1 MMDEKQFFYPL
12 ELGIA
17 MFNGDGA
24 LKPDAYQALY
34 MQAVEPHLM
43 NIEMD
48 EARIMRD
55 FGVAWVLVS
64 MAVEIR
70 RSVRADDKL
79 TARTWNT
86 TEKTRLLFRRDVVV
100 TDAQG
105 ETVFTVAT
113 FSALLDLNARR
124 VCTDRELIAK
134 FALPA
139 GEKLME
145 ASDRLRIKT
154 PTDAPVEVLRVRPSW
169 IDGVGH
175 VNNFR
180 YGEMAYDALTDRQRS
195 AMGDLTRMELFFV
208 SETHLGDEIALHR
221 IEEGA
226 SAVVTATV
234 AGETRPAFTAKL
246 TFRER
251 EAQAQ

>member
-1 MMDEKQFFYPL
+1 MDEKRFSYPL

-34 MQAVEPHLM
+34 MQAVEPHLK

-48 EARIMRD
+48 EARLMRD

-70 RSVRADDKL
+70 RPVRADDTL
-79 TARTWNT
+79 TAQTWNT
-86 TEKTRLLFRRDVVV
+86 TEKTRLLFRREMVVR
-100 TDAQG
+100 DAAG
-105 ETVFTVAT
+105 ETVLTIAT
-113 FSALLDLNARR
+113 FSTLLDLNARR
-124 VCTDRELIAK
+124 VCTDRELIAS
-134 FALPA
+134 FSLPA
-139 GEKLME
+139 GELLME

-154 PTDAPVEVLRVRPSW
+154 PEDAPAETLRVRPSW

-180 YGEMAYDALTDRQRS
+180 YGEMAYDALTDDQR
-195 AMGDLTRMELFFV
+195 AAVGALRRMELYFV
-208 SETHLGDEIALHR
+208 SETHLGDAILLHR
-221 IEEGA
+221 IDDGNT
-226 SAVVTATV
+226 AVVTASLP
-234 AGETRPAFTAKL
+234 GEKRPAFTAKF
-246 TFRER
+246 TF
-251 EAQAQ
+251 

>member
-1 MMDEKQFFYPL
+1 MDEKQFSYPL

-24 LKPDAYQALY
+24 MKPDAYQALY

-48 EARIMRD
+48 EARLIRD
-55 FGVAWVLVS
+55 YGVAWVLVS

-70 RSVRADDKL
+70 RPVRPDDRL
-79 TARTWNT
+79 TAQTWNS
-86 TEKTRLLFRRDVVV
+86 TEKRRLLFRRETIVRDE
-100 TDAQG
+100 AG
-105 ETVFTVAT
+105 ETVFTAAT
-113 FSALLDLNARR
+113 FSTLLDLNARR
-124 VCTDRELIAK
+124 VCTDRELIGK
-134 FALPA
+134 FYLPA

-154 PTDAPVEVLRVRPSW
+154 PEEAPVETLRVRPSW

-180 YGEMAYDALTDRQRS
+180 YGEMAYDALTDAQRAAIGS
-195 AMGDLTRMELFFV
+195 LKRMELYFV
-208 SETHLGDEIALHR
+208 NEAHLGDAVQLHR
-221 IEEGA
+221 IDAPG
-226 SAVVTATV
+226 SAIVTASLS
-234 AGETRPAFTAKL
+234 GQLRPAFTAKL
-246 TFRER
+246 VW
-251 EAQAQ
+251 EAEA

>member
-1 MMDEKQFFYPL
+1 MDEKQFSYPL

-48 EARIMRD
+48 EARLIRD
-55 FGVAWVLVS
+55 FGVAWVLIS
-64 MAVEIR
+64 MAVEVR
-70 RSVRADDKL
+70 RPVCPDDRL
-79 TARTWNT
+79 TARTWNS
-86 TEKTRLLFRRDVVV
+86 TEKLRLMFRREVEV

-105 ETVFTVAT
+105 EVVFTAAT
-113 FSALLDLNARR
+113 FSALLDLQARR
-124 VCTDRELIAK
+124 ICTDRALIAK
-134 FALPA
+134 FDLPA
-139 GEKLME
+139 GETLME

-154 PTDAPVEVLRVRPSW
+154 PAEPPVETLRVRPSW

-180 YGEMAYDALTDRQRS
+180 YGEMAYDTLSDAQRAAIGS
-195 AMGDLTRMELFFV
+195 LKRMELFFV

-221 IEEGA
+221 IDDA
-226 SAVVTATV
+226 DAAVVTASL
-234 AGETRPAFTAKL
+234 AGEPRPAFTAKL
-246 TFRER
+246 LFAPQEP
-251 EAQAQ
+251 QA

>member
-1 MMDEKQFFYPL
+1 MDEKRFSYPL

-34 MQAVEPHLM
+34 MQAVEPHLA
-43 NIEMD
+43 NIKMD
-48 EARIMRD
+48 EARLMRD

-70 RSVRADDKL
+70 RPVRADDRL
-79 TARTWNT
+79 TAQTWNT
-86 TEKTRLLFRRDVVV
+86 TEKTRLLFRREMIVR
-100 TDAQG
+100 DAEG

-139 GEKLME
+139 GETLME

-154 PTDAPVEVLRVRPSW
+154 PEDAPVETLRVRPSW

-180 YGEMAYDALTDRQRS
+180 YGEMAYDALSDEQR
-195 AMGDLTRMELFFV
+195 AAIGTLKRMELYFV
-208 SETHLGDEIALHR
+208 SETHADDEINLHR
-221 IEEGA
+221 IDEA
-226 SAVVTATV
+226 DSAVVTATV
-234 AGETRPAFTAKL
+234 AGEKRPAFTAKL
-246 TFRER
+246 VF
-251 EAQAQ
+251 

>member
-1 MMDEKQFFYPL
+1 MDEKQFSYPL

-34 MQAVEPHLM
+34 MQAVEPHLA

-70 RSVRADDKL
+70 RPVRPDDRL
-79 TARTWNT
+79 TAQTWNT
-86 TEKTRLLFRRDVVV
+86 TEKSRLLFRRETIVRD
-100 TDAQG
+100 DAG
-105 ETVFTVAT
+105 ETVFTAAT
-113 FSALLDLNARR
+113 FSTLLDLSARR
-124 VCTDRELIAK
+124 ICTDRELIGK
-134 FALPA
+134 FDLPA
-139 GEKLME
+139 GETLME

-154 PTDAPVEVLRVRPSW
+154 PEDTPTETLRVRPSW

-180 YGEMAYDALTDRQRS
+180 YGEMAYDALSDAQR
-195 AMGDLTRMELFFV
+195 AAIGDLRRMELYFV
-208 SETHLGDEIALHR
+208 SETHLGDEILLHR
-221 IEEGA
+221 IDSGDAAVITA
-226 SAVVTATV
+226 SLP
-234 AGETRPAFTAKL
+234 GEKRPAFTAKL
-246 TFRER
+246 CFGAR
-251 EAQAQ
+251 EAQA

>member
-1 MMDEKQFFYPL
+1 MMDEKQFSYPL

-124 VCTDRELIAK
+124 VCTDRELITK

-154 PTDAPVEVLRVRPSW
+154 PTEAPVEVLRVRPSW

-221 IEEGA
+221 IEEGG
-226 SAVVTATV
+226 SAIVTATV

>member
-1 MMDEKQFFYPL
+1 MDEKQFSYPL

-17 MFNGDGA
+17 MFNGEGA

-34 MQAVEPHLM
+34 MQAVEPHLA

-48 EARIMRD
+48 EARLIRE

-70 RSVRADDKL
+70 RSVRADDRL
-79 TARTWNT
+79 TAQTWNT
-86 TEKTRLLFRRDVVV
+86 TEKTRLLFRREMIVR
-100 TDAQG
+100 DAAG
-105 ETVFTVAT
+105 ETVFTAAT

-124 VCTDRELIAK
+124 VCTDRELIAA

-139 GEKLME
+139 GETLME

-154 PTDAPVEVLRVRPSW
+154 PEDAPVETLRVRPSW

-180 YGEMAYDALTDRQRS
+180 YGEMAYDALSDEQR
-195 AMGDLTRMELFFV
+195 AAIGTLKRMELYFV
-208 SETHLGDEIALHR
+208 SETHAEDEINLYR
-221 IEEGA
+221 IDEA
-226 SAVVTATV
+226 DSAVVTATV
-234 AGETRPAFTAKL
+234 AGGKRPAFTAKL
-246 TFRER
+246 VF
-251 EAQAQ
+251 

>member
-1 MMDEKQFFYPL
+1 MDEKQFSYPL

-17 MFNGDGA
+17 MFNGEGA

-34 MQAVEPHLM
+34 MQAVEPHLA

-48 EARIMRD
+48 EARLMRD

-70 RSVRADDKL
+70 RSVRADDRL
-79 TARTWNT
+79 TAQTWNT
-86 TEKTRLLFRRDVVV
+86 TEKTRLLFRREMIVR
-100 TDAQG
+100 DAAG
-105 ETVFTVAT
+105 ETVFTAAT

-124 VCTDRELIAK
+124 VCTDRELIAA

-139 GEKLME
+139 GETLME

-154 PTDAPVEVLRVRPSW
+154 PEDAPVETLRVRPSW

-180 YGEMAYDALTDRQRS
+180 YGEMAYDALTDEQR
-195 AMGDLTRMELFFV
+195 AAIGTLKRMELYFV
-208 SETHLGDEIALHR
+208 SETHADDKINLHR
-221 IEEGA
+221 IDEA
-226 SAVVTATV
+226 DSAVVTATV
-234 AGETRPAFTAKL
+234 AGGKRPAFTAKL
-246 TFRER
+246 VF
-251 EAQAQ
+251 

>member
-1 MMDEKQFFYPL
+1 MYEKQFSYPL
-12 ELGIA
+12 KLGIA

-221 IEEGA
+221 IEEGG
-226 SAVVTATV
+226 SAIVTATV

>member
-1 MMDEKQFFYPL
+1 MMDEKQFSYPL

-124 VCTDRELIAK
+124 VCTDRELITK

-154 PTDAPVEVLRVRPSW
+154 PTEAPVEVLRVRPSW

>member
-1 MMDEKQFFYPL
+1 MDEKQFSYPL

-55 FGVAWVLVS
+55 FGVAWVLIS
-64 MAVEIR
+64 MAVELR
-70 RSVRADDKL
+70 RPVRPDDRL
-79 TARTWNT
+79 TAQTWNS
-86 TEKTRLLFRRDVVV
+86 TEKSRLLFRREMIVRDS
-100 TDAQG
+100 AG
-105 ETVFTVAT
+105 EAVFTAAT

-134 FALPA
+134 FYLPA

-154 PTDAPVEVLRVRPSW
+154 PETAPAETLRVRPSW

-180 YGEMAYDALTDRQRS
+180 YGEMAYDALSDAQRAAIGS
-195 AMGDLTRMELFFV
+195 LKRMELYFV
-208 SETHLGDEIALHR
+208 NETHLGDEICLHR
-221 IEEGA
+221 IDAEDA
-226 SAVVTATV
+226 AVVTASL
-234 AGETRPAFTAKL
+234 AGEPRPAFTAKL
-246 TFRER
+246 VF
-251 EAQAQ
+251 

>member
-1 MMDEKQFFYPL
+1 MMDEKQFSYPL

-154 PTDAPVEVLRVRPSW
+154 PTEAPVEVLRVRPSW

>member
-1 MMDEKQFFYPL
+1 MEEKQFSYPL

-34 MQAVEPHLM
+34 MQAVEPHLA

-55 FGVAWVLVS
+55 YGVAWVLIS
-64 MAVEIR
+64 MAVEVR
-70 RSVRADDKL
+70 RPVRPNDRL
-79 TARTWNT
+79 TAQTWNS
-86 TEKTRLLFRRDVVV
+86 TEKSRLLFRREMIVRD
-100 TDAQG
+100 DAG
-105 ETVFTVAT
+105 ETVFTAAT
-113 FSALLDLNARR
+113 FSALLDLQARC

-134 FALPA
+134 FDLPA

-154 PTDAPVEVLRVRPSW
+154 PEEAPEETLRVRPSW

-180 YGEMAYDALTDRQRS
+180 YGEMAYDALTDAQR
-195 AMGDLTRMELFFV
+195 AAIGDLTRMELYFV
-208 SETHLGDEIALHR
+208 SETHLGDEILLHR
-221 IEEGA
+221 IDAEG
-226 SAVVTATV
+226 STVVTASLP
-234 AGETRPAFTAKL
+234 GEKRPVFTAKL
-246 TFRER
+246 CFGVR
-251 EAQAQ
+251 EAQA

>member
-1 MMDEKQFFYPL
+1 MDEKQFSYPL

-34 MQAVEPHLM
+34 MQAVEPHLA

-48 EARIMRD
+48 EARIMREY
-55 FGVAWVLVS
+55 GVAWVLIS
-64 MAVEIR
+64 MAVEVR
-70 RSVRADDKL
+70 RPVRPNDRL
-79 TARTWNT
+79 TAQTWNS
-86 TEKTRLLFRRDVVV
+86 TEKSRLLFRREMIVRD
-100 TDAQG
+100 DAG
-105 ETVFTVAT
+105 EPVFTAAT
-113 FSALLDLNARR
+113 FSALLDLQARR

-134 FALPA
+134 FDLPA

-154 PTDAPVEVLRVRPSW
+154 PEEAPEETLRVRPSW

-180 YGEMAYDALTDRQRS
+180 YGEMAYDALTDAQR
-195 AMGDLTRMELFFV
+195 AAIGDLTRMELYFV
-208 SETHLGDEIALHR
+208 SETHLGDEILLHR
-221 IEEGA
+221 IDAEGSTVVMA
-226 SAVVTATV
+226 SLP
-234 AGETRPAFTAKL
+234 GEKRPAFTAKL
-246 TFRER
+246 CFGVR
-251 EAQAQ
+251 EAQA

>member
-1 MMDEKQFFYPL
+1 MDEKQFSYPL

-34 MQAVEPHLM
+34 MQAVEPHLA

-48 EARIMRD
+48 EPRLIRD
-55 FGVAWVLVS
+55 YGVAWVLVS
-64 MAVEIR
+64 MAVEVHR
-70 RSVRADDKL
+70 PVRPDDRL
-79 TARTWNT
+79 TAQTWNT
-86 TEKTRLLFRRDVVV
+86 TEKTRLLFRREMIVH
-100 TDAQG
+100 DAAG
-105 ETVFTVAT
+105 ETVFTAAT

-139 GEKLME
+139 GETLME

-154 PTDAPVEVLRVRPSW
+154 PEDAPVETLRVRPSW

-175 VNNFR
+175 VNNLR
-180 YGEMAYDALTDRQRS
+180 YGEMAYDALSDQQRG
-195 AMGDLTRMELFFV
+195 AIGGLKRMELYFV
-208 SETHLGDEIALHR
+208 SETHAGDEIRLHR
-221 IEEGA
+221 IDEAG

-234 AGETRPAFTAKL
+234 SGEKRPAFTAKL
-246 TFRER
+246 VF
-251 EAQAQ
+251 